1 MTTVGEKLD
10 QLLVLAR
17 ADASVKEKLLAARA
31 AEEPMQAFCETAT
44 ALGFPITVGELIT
57 AGEEYSCNQLKSTN
71 GGGVNPYDYYD
82 DLYDNFYIALCF

>member
-1 MTTVGEKLD
+1 MTVGEKLD
-10 QLLVLAR
+10 ALLLLAR
-17 ADASVKEKLLAARA
+17 SDAAVKEQLLAAR
-31 AEEPMQAFCETAT
+31 ESDEPMERFCETAS
-44 ALGFPITVGELIT
+44 AHGFPLTVGDLIT

>member
-1 MTTVGEKLD
+1 MTTGEKLD
-10 QLLVLAR
+10 ALLALAR
-17 ADASVKEKLLAARA
+17 ADAKVKEQLLAARA
-31 AEEPMQAFCETAT
+31 ENEPMQRFCEVST
-44 ALGFPITVGELIT
+44 ALGFALTVGELIT